1 MVTQPSFYFMHIRN
15 SGTMTILSLKNLV
28 VGYAE
33 KVVMRDLSL
42 DLKEGEFV
50 SLLGPSGSG
59 KSSILRAVAG
69 FLPLIS
75 GKIVLNGRDITP
87 SPPERRN
94 IGIVFQNY
102 ALFPNMTAFE
112 NIAFSLRVAKR
123 PKVEIDSRVTAIAM
137 ASGIGE
143 QLYKKPASMSG
154 GQQQRVAIARALV
167 TGSKVL
173 LFDEP
178 LSNLDARVR
187 VAMRAEIKRLQD
199 EFGFAAIFVTHDQ
212 EDALT
217 MSDKIIVLS
226 GGRVEQ
232 VGDGHTLYHKPISP
246 FVCQFIGNSNEL
258 SLPLA
263 QRLIGEDVDGRSFVR
278 LEDVIL
284 GDETGQGIGAT
295 VTHVEFLGAYSRID
309 CDVQGHL
316 ISAFQLGDQCPGIG
330 QAVTLSIRPGSEIL
344 FKSGHE

>member
-1 MVTQPSFYFMHIRN
+1 
-15 SGTMTILSLKNLV
+15 MTILSLKNLV

-33 KVVMRDLSL
+33 KVVMWDLSL

-263 QRLIGEDVDGRSFVR
+263 QRLIGEDVDGRSFIR

-316 ISAFQLGDQCPGIG
+316 ISAFQLGDACPGIG

>member
-1 MVTQPSFYFMHIRN
+1 
-15 SGTMTILSLKNLV
+15 MTILSLKNLV

-154 GQQQRVAIARALV
+154 GQRQRVAIARALV

-316 ISAFQLGDQCPGIG
+316 SSAFQLGDQCPGIG

>member
-1 MVTQPSFYFMHIRN
+1 
-15 SGTMTILSLKNLV
+15 MTILSLKNLV

-87 SPPERRN
+87 APPERRN

-187 VAMRAEIKRLQD
+187 VTMRAEIKRLQD

-284 GDETGQGIGAT
+284 GDDTGQGIGAT

-309 CDVQGHL
+309 CDVQGHF
-316 ISAFQLGDQCPGIG
+316 ISAFQLGDACPGIG